1 MSRRLRPVDAVDL
14 SGLARLHA
22 ECFPD
27 DRWDAAALAELLAMR
42 GASGHLVE
50 ETAYS
55 RPLGLILDLILA
67 EHAEILTLGVAPAA
81 RRSGVARAMLN
92 DLFRRA
98 RLAGARSVGLEA
110 AADNLAARRLYET
123 CGFSQTGQRP
133 GYYRRAGA
141 TVDALVFRRTLLG

>member
-1 MSRRLRPVDAVDL
+1 MTRRLRAIDL
-14 SGLARLHA
+14 IDIGALARLHA

-50 ETAYS
+50 ETAD
-55 RPLGLILDLILA
+55 RQPLGMILDLILA
-67 EHAEILTLGVAPAA
+67 EHAEILTLGVAPVA
-81 RRSGVARAMLN
+81 RRSGIARAMLD

-110 AADNLAARRLYET
+110 AADNLAARRLYEA

-133 GYYRRAGA
+133 GYYRRLDA
-141 TVDALVFRRTLLG
+141 TVDALIFRRTLLA

>member
-1 MSRRLRPVDAVDL
+1 
-14 SGLARLHA
+14 
-22 ECFPD
+22 
-27 DRWDAAALAELLAMR
+27 
-42 GASGHLVE
+42 
-50 ETAYS
+50 YS